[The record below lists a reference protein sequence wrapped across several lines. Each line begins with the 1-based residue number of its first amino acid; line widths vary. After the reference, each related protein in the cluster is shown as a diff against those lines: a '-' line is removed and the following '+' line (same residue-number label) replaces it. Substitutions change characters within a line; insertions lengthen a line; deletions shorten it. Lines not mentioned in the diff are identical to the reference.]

1 MQATT
6 TLGETQRD
14 QAEGGA
20 AGIAELIAAM
30 EQCWNRHDTKAYS
43 ELWAE
48 DAHFVN
54 VLGMRRYNRAELFAE
69 ISWLHSG
76 RFAHTQIRTLH
87 HSPRFLA
94 PDLAIVFQEWE
105 MTGDPGQ
112 PEYPVKGGT
121 RRGVFTHV
129 AQRTPEGWR
138 LLASQNTDRLP
149 IPDPLRN

>member
-1 MQATT
+1 MQATA
-6 TLGETQRD
+6 LEND
-14 QAEGGA
+14 V
-20 AGIAELIAAM
+20 AGIESLLAAM
-30 EQCWNRHDTKAYS
+30 EDRWNRHDPKAYS

-54 VLGMRRYNRAELFAE
+54 VLGMRRHNRAELWAE

-76 RFAHTQIRTLH
+76 RFARTHIRTLG
-87 HSPRFLA
+87 HSERFLS
-94 PDLAIVFQEWE
+94 PDLALVFQEWE

-112 PEYPVKGGT
+112 PEYPVKDGT

-129 AQRTPEGWR
+129 AQRTGEGWL

-149 IPDPLRN
+149 VPDPLRN

>member
-1 MQATT
+1 MQATAT
-6 TLGETQRD
+6 FGETQ
-14 QAEGGA
+14 AAA
-20 AGIAELIAAM
+20 AGIEQLIAAM
-30 EQCWNRHDTKAYS
+30 EQSWNRHDTKAYS

-76 RFAHTQIRTLH
+76 RFAQTQIRTLN
-87 HSPRFLA
+87 HSERFLT
-94 PDLAIVFQEWE
+94 PDLAIVFHEWE

-112 PEYPVKGGT
+112 SEYPVKDGT
-121 RRGVFTHV
+121 RRGVLTHV
-129 AQRTPEGWR
+129 SQRTAEGWR

-149 IPDPLRN
+149 VPDPLRKQA